1 MRLSRSVVAFV
12 PWPRSTLV
20 HFVVNSKRTASPFH
34 NSCRAC
40 RPPTTTRT
48 TRSDDPQTD
57 EYGIGSSSSSASPSS
72 KRRAPLS
79 QLTRHGLIV
88 GPEMGQSMVAFA
100 SLFFY
105 PRLMIEICIIAETLT
120 PKLKRQTRAK
130 TPELS
135 SAKSSS
141 TTNDEGLGSALDES
155 DVQTM
160 TRLEESIR
168 IDRAKYPDA
177 ILLTQVGS
185 FFESYFD
192 QAPMVAK
199 LLNIK
204 LTSKVFGKKGNKIRH
219 AFAGFPLAQ
228 LSKHATTL
236 IEAGHKVVVVEETK
250 QVGGGGSGMYD
261 ENGATTVRRVTR
273 VITPGTG
280 IDEAFVQVEN
290 LAYVLAIGVHGRD
303 DHGGGYQIGM
313 AYRDVSTGSSFTRTS
328 TLQSLRDDLLLVQ
341 PKEVVVDFELSSTP
355 FGQAILDILQG
366 EQRREN
372 LMISTV
378 STSSILQDPSCSTSK
393 YGQRVELIAED
404 VLLAYLAETLVSSTP
419 PPIEST
425 FIDPS
430 LLAQMDSTTL
440 KSLEVRESLRGGTKG
455 SLFAAVKR
463 TSTPSGTRLLLER
476 LCAPS
481 TERKVIEQRAGL
493 VETFVRLGSTRKYA
507 MALFKTFDDLPR
519 ILQKLV
525 LAKKG
530 AQHSFELLALKKV
543 VVGVQEIRA
552 ILEDHLDS
560 DEMKER
566 QVVEGVLARLH
577 RHEGLAMAIERAIDE
592 EALHERHE
600 QALRTNELIES
611 YGTGAVEKIL
621 AQEQERHALAEGEGD
636 GDEGGSS
643 KAASREGLWGKD
655 EPWVIRP
662 HCSPALQKLHQRLR
676 ALRQAADQLE
686 TRLIQQHQLNPTK
699 LTLRVLPKY
708 GPIVHVVTSKPTPI
722 DLPDSGFS
730 SVLKSG
736 STRSYAYSEW
746 TAIHVKLLKVTAEIQ
761 KLESETVK
769 VLVARVAENY
779 KSLKETAEAIAELD
793 VAMGFAEVADEMKW
807 VRPRIDESTR
817 LHIIDGR
824 HPTVEQALQV
834 QHRGFTTNSVLFDHP
849 DAFVHVITGPN
860 MAGKSTYLRQNA
872 LIVLLAQVGSF
883 VPTAPNTSI
892 GLVDRIFSR
901 VGARDELDRDRSTF
915 MIEMDEASSILH
927 TATSR
932 SFVLLDELGRG
943 TSPLDGL
950 SIAFG
955 ALEHLVHVNACRT
968 LFATHYHRLGELMGY
983 DERTQGVD
991 PDGVWKGVEFWCTRL
1006 EEQGNSVTYLHDV
1019 RKGLNDDSGGLTVA
1033 RLSGM
1038 PERAIETAMRLRD
1051 RYRK

>member
-12 PWPRSTLV
+12 PWPSPSRPSLV
-20 HFVVNSKRTASPFH
+20 VHHLVVLNSKRAFAAQPFH
-34 NSCRAC
+34 SSCRAC
-40 RPPTTTRT
+40 KPSNSTTAETGALEK
-48 TRSDDPQTD
+48 D
-57 EYGIGSSSSSASPSS
+57 EYGIDSLASSSSSPNG

-79 QLTRHGLIV
+79 PLTRHGLINPQL
-88 GPEMGQSMVAFA
+88 GTATA
-100 SLFFY
+100 
-105 PRLMIEICIIAETLT
+105 
-120 PKLKRQTRAK
+120 KLKRTTRAK
-130 TPELS
+130 TPEAS
-135 SAKSSS
+135 SAKSSPASAPTDDGMRS
-141 TTNDEGLGSALDES
+141 TSDDS

-168 IDRAKYPDA
+168 IDLAKYPDA

-204 LTSKVFGKKGNKIRH
+204 LTSKMFGRRGNKIRH

-250 QVGGGGSGMYD
+250 MIGGGGNGMFD
-261 ENGATTVRRVTR
+261 ESGATTVRRVTR

-280 IDEAFVQVEN
+280 IDEAFVQVDN
-290 LAYVLAIGVHGRD
+290 LAYVLAIGVHG
-303 DHGGGYQIGM
+303 GGDQTIGM

-341 PKEVVVDFELSSTP
+341 PKEVVVDSELSSTP

-366 EQRREN
+366 ERRREN

-378 STSSILQDPSCSTSK
+378 STSSILQDPSCSNSENDP
-393 YGQRVELIAED
+393 RVELVAED

-430 LLAQMDSTTL
+430 RIVQMDSTTL
-440 KSLEVRESLRGGTKG
+440 KSLEIRESLRGGTKG

-476 LCAPS
+476 LCTPS
-481 TERKVIEQRAGL
+481 TEKEVIEQRAAL
-493 VETFVRLGSTRKYA
+493 VDTFVRLGSTRKYS
-507 MALFKTFDDLPR
+507 MVLFKGFDDLPR
-519 ILQKLV
+519 ILQKLF

-530 AQHSFELLALKKV
+530 PQHSFDLLALKKIV
-543 VVGVQEIRA
+543 EGVQSLRA
-552 ILEDHLDS
+552 ILDDHL
-560 DEMKER
+560 EAEEIEER
-566 QVVEGVLARLH
+566 EVVERVLRRLH
-577 RHEGLAMAIERAIDE
+577 RNDGLAAAIESAIDE

-600 QALRTNELIES
+600 QALRKNELIEN

-621 AQEQERHALAEGEGD
+621 QQEQEQQALVEGE
-636 GDEGGSS
+636 EGGEEGGTSQRGI
-643 KAASREGLWGKD
+643 REGLWGKD

-662 HCSPALQKLHQRLR
+662 QCSPALQKLHQRLTE
-676 ALRQAADQLE
+676 LRQAADQLE
-686 TRLIQQHQLNPTK
+686 KRLIRAHQLNPTK

-708 GPIVHVVTSKPTPI
+708 GPIVHVVTSKPTTI
-722 DLPDSGFS
+722 DLPESGFAS
-730 SVLKSG
+730 LIKSG

-761 KLESETVK
+761 KLESETIK
-769 VLVARVAENY
+769 VLVARVVENY
-779 KSLKETAEAIAELD
+779 KSLKETADAIAELD
-793 VAMGFAEVADEMKW
+793 VAMSFAEVADEMKW
-807 VRPRIDESTR
+807 VRPGIEESTR
-817 LHIIDGR
+817 LHIVDGR

-834 QHRGFTTNSVLFDHP
+834 QNRGFTTNSVRFEHP

-883 VPTAPNTSI
+883 VPATAKTTI

-927 TATSR
+927 TATPKSL
-932 SFVLLDELGRG
+932 VLLDELGRG

-950 SIAFG
+950 AIAYG
-955 ALEHLVHVNACRT
+955 ALEHLVHVNRCRT

-983 DERTQGVD
+983 EEGRQGVD
-991 PDGVWKGVEFWCTRL
+991 TGGVWKGVEFWCTRL
-1006 EEQGNSVTYLHDV
+1006 EETGNSVAYLHDV

-1038 PERAIETAMRLRD
+1038 PERAIQTAMQLRD